1 MQDLGPERSGKR
13 VNVLLHASSGTRIL
27 IRDITGVISSVEDFM
42 KRAVSISIGSSKRNK
57 AVEVTLLGEKVR
69 IERIGTDGDMEAA
82 AQKYKELDGTVDAF
96 GVGGADLG
104 AIVDGKWY
112 PLHSVAPM
120 VRFVKKTPLVDGG
133 GLKNTL
139 ENRAPAF
146 LDAKIRDYI
155 NSKGRKAF
163 VVLGMDRWGMSKS
176 FVEAGYE
183 TVFGDFMFALDI
195 PIAIRKLNT
204 LKILG
209 GLLFP
214 IVGRLPFEWIYP
226 TGEKQEKRTPK
237 WGKYYAWAT
246 VIAGDCHYIKRF
258 MPDDLTG
265 KVIVTNTTTPEDI
278 ETFRKVGVKYL
289 VTTTPVLDGRS
300 FGTNMMEAALVAVSG
315 KDRPLSWDE
324 LSELIDRLGFEPQ
337 LQELN

>member
-1 MQDLGPERSGKR
+1 
-13 VNVLLHASSGTRIL
+13 
-27 IRDITGVISSVEDFM
+27 M

-57 AVEVTLLGEKVR
+57 AVEVTLLGEKVS

-82 AQKYKELDGTVDAF
+82 ALKFQELDGKVDAF

-104 AIVDGKWY
+104 ALVDGKWF
-112 PLHSVAPM
+112 PLYSVQPM

-139 ENRAPAF
+139 ENKAPAF
-146 LDAKIRDYI
+146 LDKKIGEYI
-155 NSKGRKAF
+155 NSRGRK
-163 VVLGMDRWGMSKS
+163 VLVTVGMDRWGLSKS

-183 TVFGDFMFALDI
+183 TIFGDFMFGLEL
-195 PIAIRKLNT
+195 PIAIRKLNR
-204 LKILG
+204 LKMLG
-209 GLLFP
+209 NLLMP

-237 WGKYYAWAT
+237 WGKYYEWAT

-258 MPDDLTG
+258 MPDDLKG
-265 KVIVTNTTTPEDI
+265 KVIVTNTTTPEDV
-278 ETFRKVGVKYL
+278 EVFRKAGVKYL

-300 FGTNMMEAALVAVSG
+300 FGTNMMEAALVAISG
-315 KDRPLSWDE
+315 KGRPLTWPE
-324 LSELIDRLGFEPQ
+324 LNEMLDKLGFEPQ